1 MDFEKEKAFKACE
14 KNIISWYPF
23 DKKSKIVLMGTTS
36 KEIIDEL
43 SLYSENILVYNE
55 KEKSTIEADYL
66 IFLGIEKNKL
76 ELEKNISKAKDI
88 LKFK

>member
-36 KEIIDEL
+36 K
-43 SLYSENILVYNE
+43 
-55 KEKSTIEADYL
+55 
-66 IFLGIEKNKL
+66 
-76 ELEKNISKAKDI
+76 
-88 LKFK
+88 